1 MHILFSAHGSL
12 SWLIKC
18 TAAFLFQ
25 SDVPYAGGCM
35 GGNKLDSA
43 AVRKLEKLPTKKQ
56 LIGSVAIMV
65 KKVGQLQP
73 CLYLCVPG

>member
-1 MHILFSAHGSL
+1 
-12 SWLIKC
+12 
-18 TAAFLFQ
+18 
-25 SDVPYAGGCM
+25 M

-65 KKVGQLQP
+65 KKVGRSP
-73 CLYLCVPG
+73 AMYMFHSIMTSRPGCK